1 MSRGVARARP
11 PSPTAPAGEEHWTR
25 RRCVTGEWMDDPSID
40 PSLLAWALRD
50 LDRLNRWGRTA
61 AGLAGAVCRIVDAAE
76 STPAACTVLDVG
88 CGGGGLTRSLATRL
102 TAARPS
108 VAWRVVGIDPS
119 APSIAAAT
127 EAAAAAGDERVEFRV
142 ASGHGQSLADA
153 AGGPVDLVVSS
164 LVLHHLPPG
173 ELRQLLAACAAEA
186 RIGVVMDDLRR
197 DRRAMALTRLA
208 VRTLSRCPVVH
219 VDGPRSVRAALTPE
233 ELRVLAVDAGL
244 TGGRVIGGGPARMR
258 LLWTSGGGPP
268 HGAPA

>member
-1 MSRGVARARP
+1 
-11 PSPTAPAGEEHWTR
+11 
-25 RRCVTGEWMDDPSID
+25 MDDPSID

-127 EAAAAAGDERVEFRV
+127 EAAAAAWDERVEFRV

-258 LLWTSGGGPP
+258 LLWTRGGGPP